1 MHRLLTG
8 PPPKLKAPPGTCDTH
23 IHCYLHQFPRQV
35 ERAAYPP
42 EATVA
47 DYRELSRWLGIER
60 TVVVQPNAYGFDNR
74 CTMAST
80 AELGL
85 DRARAVV
92 VVPPDVADAEL
103 TRLDRAGARGI
114 RFMTLP
120 GGSLGWADLER
131 LAPRANA
138 LGWHSVVQLDGRDL
152 PDREAQLAQVP
163 GLYVIDHI
171 GKFLEPVATDHAS
184 FKTLLQLVDR
194 GNCYV
199 KLAAPYETSKT
210 GAPEFSDVAALAKAL
225 IKAAPDRMLW
235 ATNWPHPTPPAGYA
249 PHDGD
254 LLDLLLDWAPN
265 AADRCK
271 ILADNPATLLG
282 F

>member
-1 MHRLLTG
+1 MQRMLSG
-8 PPPKLKAPPGTCDTH
+8 PPPRLKAPPGTFDTH
-23 IHCYLHQFPRQV
+23 IHCYLNRFPRQV

-47 DYRELSRWLGIER
+47 HYRELTRWLGIER
-60 TVVVQPNAYGFDNR
+60 TLVVQPNAYGFDNR
-74 CTMAST
+74 CTLACT

-92 VVPPDVADAEL
+92 VVPSDVPDVEL
-103 TRLDRAGARGI
+103 ERLDRAGARGV

-120 GGSLGWADLER
+120 GGSLGWTDLER
-131 LAPRANA
+131 LAPRAHA
-138 LGWHSVVQLDGRDL
+138 LGWHSAVQLDGRDL
-152 PDREAQLAQVP
+152 PAREAALKQIP
-163 GLYVIDHI
+163 GPYVIDHI
-171 GKFLEPVATDHAS
+171 GKFLEPVATDHES
-184 FKTLLQLVDR
+184 FKTLLRLVER

-210 GAPEFSDVAALAKAL
+210 GAPAFSDVAALAKAL

-235 ATNWPHPTPPAGYA
+235 ATNWPHPTPPSGYSPNDA
-249 PHDGD
+249 D

-265 AADRCK
+265 AADRRK
-271 ILADNPATLLG
+271 ILADNPARLLG